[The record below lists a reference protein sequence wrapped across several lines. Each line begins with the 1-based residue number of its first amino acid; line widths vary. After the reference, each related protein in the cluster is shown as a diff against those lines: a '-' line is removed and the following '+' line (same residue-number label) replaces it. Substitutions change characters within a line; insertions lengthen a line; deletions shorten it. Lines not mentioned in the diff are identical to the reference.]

1 MNKTTLEAKVEARN
15 IVATEHNRL
24 LPLLDAAFAPL
35 VGQKILKADG
45 SLMEKV
51 IAKVMAPVVPS
62 AGIQIYKL
70 SSNYSLAFVVKA
82 CVSCDDHGCVY
93 DEVVVYV
100 GGLDGST
107 LKGLI
112 APQPLPTGYTVAGV
126 LEARKAVVEAKEA
139 LSKAESAAW
148 PFGSYD
154 H

>member
-1 MNKTTLEAKVEARN
+1 MKTTLEAKVEARN
-15 IVATEHNRL
+15 LVAAEHNRL
-24 LPLLDAAFAPL
+24 LPLLAAAFAPL

-51 IAKVMAPVVPS
+51 IVKVMAPVVPS

-82 CVSCDDHGCVY
+82 CVLCDKGGCVY
-93 DEVVVYV
+93 DEATVYV
-100 GGLDGST
+100 GELDGST
-107 LKGLI
+107 LKALI

-126 LEARKAVVEAKEA
+126 LEARKNLEAAKA
-139 LSKAESAAW
+139 AFSKAESAVW

-154 H
+154 R